1 MPLWPVLW
9 TLQAWTEVVAVVLEI
24 YCYTTGTRDNRLWK
38 LDHNLSKK
46 IVQTLFSTKRNIST
60 PNSWYGNSLSIL
72 NPFSKYFQ
80 RQTHQLTYSSTT
92 PRTCRYTTWWNINVI
107 KPATVYN
114 EYHDYYAFSALE
126 LLVGRQEECR
136 SVKVERW
143 GVCVLICLERG
154 TDCSHM
160 VKLMLWPSQNPLISC
175 LIKIQTGFYFLVP
188 AYPGVAAVVVSQ
200 LPINHTVV

>member
-1 MPLWPVLW
+1 
-9 TLQAWTEVVAVVLEI
+9 
-24 YCYTTGTRDNRLWK
+24 
-38 LDHNLSKK
+38 
-46 IVQTLFSTKRNIST
+46 LFSTKRNIST

-80 RQTHQLTYSSTT
+80 RQTHQLTYSFTT

-143 GVCVLICLERG
+143 GVYVLICLERG